1 MLKYKTKILII
12 VGFDFNW
19 KEDISQQLLIAHF
32 LNKDVKKKII
42 QLTKRLSNTW
52 LDQTNMMCLK
62 NNYLKCFVRKY

>member
-32 LNKDVKKKII
+32 LKKDVK
-42 QLTKRLSNTW
+42 
-52 LDQTNMMCLK
+52 
-62 NNYLKCFVRKY
+62 